1 MIAAIPKRPPPLSPA
16 SLVCFLAGSTAV
28 SAAKRRQA
36 VPSDRPRGGSRNA
49 LRAGICARP
58 GPLPQQA
65 APPDKAMS
73 TAYCAVMA
81 TE

>member
-16 SLVCFLAGSTAV
+16 SLVCFLTGSTAV

-36 VPSDRPRGGSRNA
+36 VPGDRPRGGSRNA
-49 LRAGICARP
+49 PRAGICAQP
-58 GPLPQQA
+58 APLPRQA

-73 TAYCAVMA
+73 AAD
-81 TE
+81 